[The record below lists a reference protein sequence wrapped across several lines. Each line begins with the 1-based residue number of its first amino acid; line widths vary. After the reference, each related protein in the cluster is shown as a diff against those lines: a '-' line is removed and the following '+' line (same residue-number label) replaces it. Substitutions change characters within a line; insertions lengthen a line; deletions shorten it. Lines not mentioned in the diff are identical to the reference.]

1 MSVLCEATS
10 TCRLASHGSAMA
22 SVSDDETAAIAMPTR
37 LEAASLAATTRLR
50 SGVIRNVEVIVLN
63 RNSPAMTMIPI
74 RRTSM
79 PPDDAAAITLRNP
92 STLSRLVP
100 SGVPILAMASAMLSG
115 TKVSAATTLHQN
127 VRVVRSFSSSAR
139 IKLFIG
145 VLLRWS

>member
-1 MSVLCEATS
+1 
-10 TCRLASHGSAMA
+10 
-22 SVSDDETAAIAMPTR
+22 
-37 LEAASLAATTRLR
+37 
-50 SGVIRNVEVIVLN
+50 
-63 RNSPAMTMIPI
+63 
-74 RRTSM
+74 M

-145 VLLRWS
+145 VLLRCS